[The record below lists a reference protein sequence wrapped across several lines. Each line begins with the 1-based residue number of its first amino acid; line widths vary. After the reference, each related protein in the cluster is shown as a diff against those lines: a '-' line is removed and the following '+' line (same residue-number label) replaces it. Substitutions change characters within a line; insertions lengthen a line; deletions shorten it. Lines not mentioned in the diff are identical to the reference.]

1 MGLQL
6 WQSLQ
11 LQKNYF
17 LSCLAAS
24 MLQSLFTV
32 DLSYFNTLDLNNST
46 YWYLFVIAFNS
57 RTHSRVKCHY
67 SFIIQ
72 SSSTTILQ
80 ERRQI
85 LTLLF
90 CCNNLKLC
98 IHSNKNEP
106 PFPTFRE
113 KNSCKKKRYFFFNMS
128 SLKQLFMQEG
138 RVSFILHELLQQ
150 LFCKNKKHNHHGLLV
165 VVVLLLH
172 ISEIMHSIKQ
182 KHCRTEPYSFAES
195 SFSCME
201 EERVYILQV
210 LLDVAAIENYA
221 LIQIEME
228 RSFTVSQNVHVRR
241 RSWRRRRRRSRK
253 GLRVVVIEQSI
264 DITTEESFWN
274 AAAATQQWI
283 IFSCA
288 KTSVNLC

>member
-1 MGLQL
+1 
-6 WQSLQ
+6 
-11 LQKNYF
+11 
-17 LSCLAAS
+17 
-24 MLQSLFTV
+24 
-32 DLSYFNTLDLNNST
+32 
-46 YWYLFVIAFNS
+46 
-57 RTHSRVKCHY
+57 
-67 SFIIQ
+67 
-72 SSSTTILQ
+72 
-80 ERRQI
+80 
-85 LTLLF
+85 
-90 CCNNLKLC
+90 
-98 IHSNKNEP
+98 
-106 PFPTFRE
+106 
-113 KNSCKKKRYFFFNMS
+113 
-128 SLKQLFMQEG
+128 
-138 RVSFILHELLQQ
+138 
-150 LFCKNKKHNHHGLLV
+150 
-165 VVVLLLH
+165 
-172 ISEIMHSIKQ
+172 
-182 KHCRTEPYSFAES
+182 
-195 SFSCME
+195 ME